1 MVRVVLCGTHP
12 GQYNGYSKVVF
23 ELSKYIGM
31 CGDVELSVFAFQNF
45 YDNDQHNAERQLPP
59 TVKVFDVCK
68 HEAPKSKGFGE
79 ALLVPF
85 LKQVDPDIL
94 IIYNDLVIIT
104 TLLERVK
111 KEMPDHRFK
120 IVPYID
126 IVYPNE
132 RNSMILRINDM
143 VDGGIMFTNY
153 WRDTIQRQG
162 FTKPLHVLEHGFDRA
177 QHYPVPKALARTFF
191 GIPESDFVIVNLN
204 RNQPRK
210 RWDICAMVF
219 VKLLS
224 MNRGAGIKLL
234 IATSL
239 NGSWDL
245 VDLFV
250 SEGRK
255 YDLTFDDIKRHLII
269 MQNPQQLTDFDV
281 NVMYNVADVGINTCD
296 GEGFGMCNFEQACVG
311 VPQVVPFIGGFRDFF
326 TPENSITIDPKWSFY
341 CDHARELV
349 SGEAQVCAVDDYVEA
364 LQFLMDNPDARAKLG
379 REARDTLPDRYVWEK
394 KGRAFYDIIREVHA
408 TMTPTSAAVLEEITE
423 PAPDP
428 DPAPRVDDA
437 EIDNMDSEQLREF
450 VRSMMRARVAAA

>member
-12 GQYNGYSKVVF
+12 SQYNGYSKVVY
-23 ELSKYIGM
+23 ELSKYLGK
-31 CGDVELSVFAFQNF
+31 CSDVDLTVFAFQNF
-45 YDNDQHNAERQLPP
+45 YDRDEHHVERQLPP
-59 TVKVFDVCK
+59 TVKVYDVCK
-68 HEAPKSKGFGE
+68 FENPKNKGFGE
-79 ALLVPF
+79 ALIVPF
-85 LKQVDPDIL
+85 LQEVDPDIV

-104 TLLERVK
+104 TLLERIK
-111 KEMPDHRFK
+111 KDIPTHRFK

-143 VDGGIMFTNY
+143 VDGGIMFTDY
-153 WRDTIQRQG
+153 WRRIIVDQG
-162 FTKPLHVLEHGFDRA
+162 FTKPLHVLEHGFDSA
-177 QHYPVPKALARTFF
+177 QHYPVPKSLARTFF
-191 GIPESDFVIVNLN
+191 GIPEEDFVIVNLN

-210 RWDICAMVF
+210 RWDICVMVF

-224 MNRGAGIKLL
+224 MNRDKHLKLL

-245 VDLFV
+245 VDVFV

-255 YDLTFDDIKRHLII
+255 YGMTFDDIKRHLII

-311 VPQVVPFIGGFRDFF
+311 VPQVVPFLGGFRDFF
-326 TPENSITIDPKWSFY
+326 TPENSITIDPKWSIY

-349 SGEAQVCAVDDYVEA
+349 SGEAQICAVDDYVEA
-364 LQFLMDNPDARAKLG
+364 LQFMMDYPEARTALGARARADLTNKYKWEDQGRKLHDVVTQTF
-379 REARDTLPDRYVWEK
+379 RTMEAPPALFE
-394 KGRAFYDIIREVHA
+394 EVLDETPA
-408 TMTPTSAAVLEEITE
+408 TED
-423 PAPDP
+423 APQ
-428 DPAPRVDDA
+428 VDV
-437 EIDNMDSEQLREF
+437 DNMSSAELREF
-450 VRSMMRARVAAA
+450 VRSMMSKGR